1 MSVQT
6 NHYVLWGVKF
16 KYKDPEFLKL
26 FNLKDFAVDIKVPLT
41 NKIIENVKKV
51 PQKKWGGSIN
61 GAKGIALEANAFC
74 EIVLI
79 YLERWRPDE
88 EIRVVVELSNL
99 EINLILKFRA
109 PKKEWLSYT
118 NYRLVDCQKR
128 AEDKAIFKTNNRDL
142 IRLLDRVDTL
152 EASLANA
159 LTRMA
164 FLEQRPSV
172 NCLPAS
178 SGDQLALNS
187 FDDVMDWLLE
197 AETVALTDLR
207 ARLLPLNLLIG
218 AVIADLNEKAIDQTG
233 ELALD
238 EDGKNVI
245 VKRKILQKVL
255 GKI

>member
-1 MSVQT
+1 M
-6 NHYVLWGVKF
+6 
-16 KYKDPEFLKL
+16 
-26 FNLKDFAVDIKVPLT
+26 
-41 NKIIENVKKV
+41 
-51 PQKKWGGSIN
+51 
-61 GAKGIALEANAFC
+61 
-74 EIVLI
+74 
-79 YLERWRPDE
+79 
-88 EIRVVVELSNL
+88 
-99 EINLILKFRA
+99 
-109 PKKEWLSYT
+109 SYT

-159 LTRMA
+159 LTRIA